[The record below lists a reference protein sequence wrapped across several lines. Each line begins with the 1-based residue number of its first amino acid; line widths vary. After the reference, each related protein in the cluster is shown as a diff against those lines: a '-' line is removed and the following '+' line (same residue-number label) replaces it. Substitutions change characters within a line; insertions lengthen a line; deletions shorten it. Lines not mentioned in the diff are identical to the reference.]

1 MTKKETFCNSALSFF
16 VVLIWLSVL
25 LLFIIRIDQKL
36 TSAVEADEAACTKAL
51 LVCWYYDICH
61 DDPDNPKHEVW
72 TDKGWA
78 KLHELAKTAAQDVP
92 ADLLPEDVR
101 EWAVK

>member
-1 MTKKETFCNSALSFF
+1 MTKKEMFCNSTLSFF

-36 TSAVEADEAACTKAL
+36 TSTAEANEAACTKARL
-51 LVCWYYDICH
+51 ACWYYDICH

-72 TDKGWA
+72 TDKGRA
-78 KLHELAKTAAQDVP
+78 KLHEWAKAAAKGIP
-92 ADLLPEDVR
+92 ADMLPVDVR
-101 EWAVK
+101 GWVKK